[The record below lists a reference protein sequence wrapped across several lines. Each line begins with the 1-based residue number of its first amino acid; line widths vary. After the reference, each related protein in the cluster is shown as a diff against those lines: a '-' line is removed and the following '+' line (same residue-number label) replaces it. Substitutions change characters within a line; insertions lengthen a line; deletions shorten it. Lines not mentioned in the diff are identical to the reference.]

1 MFHIRR
7 GLRQKIKGGND
18 MQMKLIEVRKKNKL
32 TQKDMAAL
40 LGINV
45 AAYRDR
51 EQGRTDFKLY
61 EVFLISHYFHRCV
74 GDLFNNSGMR
84 KADKIRRLR

>member
-1 MFHIRR
+1 MFRVRR
-7 GLRQKIKGGND
+7 GLRQKIKGGDD
-18 MQMKLIEVRKKNKL
+18 MQIKLIEVRKKKKL
-32 TQKDMAAL
+32 TQKDMAEL
-40 LGINV
+40 LGISV

-74 GDLFNNSGMR
+74 GDLFNKSGMR
-84 KADKIRRLR
+84 KANKMHHLS